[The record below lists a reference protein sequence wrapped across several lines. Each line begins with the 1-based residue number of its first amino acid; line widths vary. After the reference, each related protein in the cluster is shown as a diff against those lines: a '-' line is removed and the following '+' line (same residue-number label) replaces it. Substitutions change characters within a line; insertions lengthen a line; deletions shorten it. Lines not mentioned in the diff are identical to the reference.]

1 MYTNLP
7 IRHCHHRPE
16 AVEDIIFLV
25 VVVVAPSMVQH
36 LARRSLI
43 YS

>member
-16 AVEDIIFLV
+16 AVEEDIIFLV
-25 VVVVAPSMVQH
+25 VVEPSMVQH
-36 LARRSLI
+36 LAQRSLI